1 VIRITLASGT
11 PVASVIARTTQGH
24 LPTNPSSVD
33 ATYYWG
39 DVWFDGKTGF
49 HGAIWRGNDAGN
61 SQEVSA
67 DESSFHPIATDGE
80 LVWVHVPQAT
90 LLHTL
95 ATDTA
100 PSPDADIQLINELD
114 GAVLAR
120 DLHTSQQWQIA
131 DSADAA
137 TLQAGGSL
145 LLWHDNTQTHL
156 YDLHVRQSADIAQ
169 QVQTAAF
176 AATTDSAVVWAQPEA
191 TALYVST
198 TR

>member
-1 VIRITLASGT
+1 M
-11 PVASVIARTTQGH
+11 
-24 LPTNPSSVD
+24 
-33 ATYYWG
+33 
-39 DVWFDGKTGF
+39 
-49 HGAIWRGNDAGN
+49 
-61 SQEVSA
+61 SA

-80 LVWVHVPQAT
+80 LVWVHVPQAA

-120 DLHTSQQWQIA
+120 DLHTNQQWQIA

-156 YDLHVRQSADIAQ
+156 YDLTVRQSADIAQ

-176 AATTDSAVVWAQPEA
+176 AFATDSAVVWAQPEA